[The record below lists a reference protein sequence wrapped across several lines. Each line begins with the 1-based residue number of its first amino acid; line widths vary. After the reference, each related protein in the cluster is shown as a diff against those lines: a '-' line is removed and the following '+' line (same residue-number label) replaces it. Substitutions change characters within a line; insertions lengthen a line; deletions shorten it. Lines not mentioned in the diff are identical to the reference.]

1 MAASEGPRGLDGL
14 VTESRRADGD
24 YSALTTL
31 ELVELM
37 NREDAAVPLAVGAEA
52 APLAAALDEIVAR
65 LAGGG
70 RLVYAGAGTSGR
82 IAELDAEECEGTFGT
97 SPGQVVTL
105 VAGSDAGSS
114 TEREAA
120 EDDSAAGRRAVETL
134 GVSAADAVVGVS
146 ASGRTPYAVG
156 ALEAAAE
163 AGALTVALTAARGSR
178 LGEPADPHP
187 ALVLGPGPAG
197 GSPPP
202 EAGTAPETGP

>member
-97 SPGQVVTL
+97 SPGQVVAL

-114 TEREAA
+114 AEREAA
-120 EDDSAAGRRAVETL
+120 EDDSAAGRRAR
-134 GVSAADAVVGVS
+134 
-146 ASGRTPYAVG
+146 GRRRGRRVDGRAHRCSW
-156 ALEAAAE
+156 L
-163 AGALTVALTAARGSR
+163 AARR
-178 LGEPADPHP
+178 ARRPRPRRRRR
-187 ALVLGPGPAG
+187 PGARRG
-197 GSPPP
+197 LHTLEGR
-202 EAGTAPETGP
+202 